1 MIKANLDGIPEELK
15 RSPRWVGWKVAERDG
30 KPTKLPVNPKTLAL
44 ASATDQSTWA
54 TFEESVSAT
63 QASGLTGIGFVLGAP
78 YTGIDLDH
86 CRDSE
91 TGDIEPWA
99 EEIVDSID
107 SYTEISPSGTG
118 LHLIVRGTL
127 PTNGRRRTGKIE
139 MYDAGRY
146 FTITGVRVNETEC
159 VEERQEELDALYR
172 KTFAS
177 NGQAKAS
184 KSSGE
189 FDLDDRALIERAE
202 NAANGHKFSRLLA
215 GEWQDGYSSQSEAD
229 LAFCALLVFWTGGD
243 RQRVDRLFRQ
253 SGLMREKW
261 ERDDYRTRTIEAA
274 IAGTTGNSRPG
285 SGAEPNL
292 SNRSNHDRR
301 PFSGSFSAQPE
312 TKIRST
318 DLLAYGS
325 NDTGNAARI
334 VALYGDVL
342 RYCPA
347 YKKWLDYD
355 GRRWQVDDRGLAT
368 KLAKQTMIRFL
379 EQAVRSEGGKAEE
392 FARSSLNA
400 GRIRAA
406 LELARPEL
414 ALTPDQFDQHP
425 FLLNVKNGTIDL
437 SNGNLRP
444 HDPQDYLTK
453 LVHYDYQPL
462 ATCERFKQ
470 FLAEIMGG
478 SSDSKRTKSLVR
490 YLQKLFGCAITGDV
504 SEKIVVCF
512 FGEGDNG
519 KTTLLEAVRHV
530 IAEYSHQVMIEHLM
544 VSQYANQSTASMADL
559 ADLKGARFVT
569 TSEGERGQRL
579 AESKIKY
586 LSAGMGEIKAC
597 RKYENPVKFPATHK
611 LFMDSNYK
619 PIVRGT
625 DNAIWN
631 RLVSVPFDVVI
642 SKDQIDKALSQ
653 QLKDESE
660 GILAWL
666 VEGCLLWQKEGLD
679 EPPEVT
685 SANEGWRA
693 EMDPLS
699 EFLEDCCELGPDF
712 FCLNSEPWDRYTGWS
727 DSRSEMPIERNEFNE
742 RLEQNGCV
750 RKKKKIKGQARHVWV
765 GIRLKDENT
774 GCPVDRG

>member
-1 MIKANLDGIPEELK
+1 MIEANLDGIPEELK
-15 RSPRWVGWKVAERDG
+15 RLSRWVGWKVVERDG
-30 KPTKLPVNPKTLAL
+30 KSTKVPVDPKMLYL
-44 ASATDQSTWA
+44 ASTTDESTWA
-54 TFEESVSAT
+54 AFSEAVSAAR
-63 QASGLTGIGFVLGAP
+63 ASRLAGIGFVLGAP
-78 YTGIDLDH
+78 YTGIDLDQ
-86 CRDSE
+86 CRDAES
-91 TGDIEPWA
+91 GDIEPWA
-99 EEIVDSID
+99 QEIVDNIR

-118 LHLIVRGTL
+118 LHLIVRGSL
-127 PTNGRRRTGKIE
+127 PANGRRRTGKIE

-146 FTITGVRVNETEC
+146 FTITGVRVGTTDR
-159 VEERQEELDALYR
+159 VEDRQDALHGLYQ
-172 KTFAS
+172 KTFGS
-177 NGQAKAS
+177 NGWPEAP
-184 KSSGE
+184 KSSGG
-189 FDLDDRALIERAE
+189 FDLDDQALIERAQ

-347 YKKWLDYD
+347 YKKWLYYD

-379 EQAVRSEGGKAEE
+379 EQAVRSEGGKAEG
-392 FARSSLNA
+392 FASSSLDA
-400 GRIRAA
+400 RRIKAA
-406 LELARPEL
+406 LELAEPEL
-414 ALTPDQFDQHP
+414 AITPDQLDQHP

-437 SNGNLRP
+437 ITGDLRP
-444 HDPQDYLTK
+444 HCREDYLTK
-453 LVHYDYQPL
+453 LVNCDYQPQ
-462 ATCERFKQ
+462 AGCARFTQ
-470 FLAEIMGG
+470 FLDEIMGV
-478 SSDSKRTKSLVR
+478 SSESKRSQSLVR
-490 YLQKLFGCAITGDV
+490 YLQKLFGYAITGAV

-519 KTTLLEAVRHV
+519 KSTLLEAVRHV
-530 IAEYSHQVMIEHLM
+530 IAEYSHQVMIGHLM
-544 VSQYANQSTASMADL
+544 VNQYANQTTASMADL

-631 RLVSVPFDVVI
+631 RLVSVPFNVVI
-642 SKDQIDKALSQ
+642 SKARIDKALPQ
-653 QLKDESE
+653 KLKDESE

-666 VEGCLLWQKEGLD
+666 VEGCLLWQNEGLD
-679 EPPEVT
+679 EPFEVT
-685 SANEGWRA
+685 SANEDWRA

-699 EFLEDCCELGPDF
+699 EFLEDCCELGPDC
-712 FCLNSEPWDRYTGWS
+712 FCLNSEPWDRYTGGS
-727 DSRSEMPIERNEFNE
+727 DSRSERKIERNEFNE
-742 RLEQNGCV
+742 RLEQNGCL
-750 RKKKKIKGQARHVWV
+750 RKKKKIDGRTQHAWV
-765 GIRLKDENT
+765 GIRLKDEHT
-774 GCPVDRG
+774 G